1 MSEIYQKFITQ
12 RVVRRTQ
19 VLDYMAGDV
28 EKTNAALRWLVK
40 SGKAQRIKTG
50 LFYLKQPM
58 EWHENELTVSP
69 WLIASKA
76 EKGSVIAYHSALKL
90 LGYAYSEVNE
100 LQMVVGLDYNR
111 VPNSFSYQSILYK
124 YFRSDLSFGLTEHV
138 TSDTKIK
145 ILDKE
150 RLVLEGLMQ
159 PDKFYGLAEFLRS
172 IENIKWLDL
181 DHLLEMK
188 AKYPLPTVS
197 MRLGW
202 LLQKYLKEW
211 YVEDFHL
218 NQLIANRP
226 EDRVFL
232 VNRIRKGNVLDK
244 TWNLMVPNNI
254 LHLDE

>member
-1 MSEIYQKFITQ
+1 MAEVYHKFVAQ
-12 RVVRRTQ
+12 RIVRRKQ
-19 VLDYMAGDV
+19 VLDYLAGDV
-28 EKTNAALRWLVK
+28 EKTNAALRWLIK

-50 LFYLKQPM
+50 LFYFKQPN
-58 EWHENELTVSP
+58 EWYENEITVSP
-69 WLIASKA
+69 WLIASNAK
-76 EKGSVIAYHSALKL
+76 KGSVIGYHSALKL

-100 LQMVVGLDYNR
+100 LQIVVGLYYNR
-111 VPNSFSYQSILYK
+111 APNSFSYHKIKYK
-124 YFRSDLSFGLTEHV
+124 YFRSDLSFGITEHI
-138 TSDTKIK
+138 TSDRKIK

-150 RLVLEGLMQ
+150 RLVLEGLIQ
-159 PDKFYGLAEFLRS
+159 PDKFYGISEFLKS

-202 LLQKYLKEW
+202 LLQKYREEW
-211 YVEDFHL
+211 YVEDSHL
-218 NQLIANRP
+218 NQLKANRP

-244 TWNLMVPNNI
+244 MWNLMVPNNL

>member
-1 MSEIYQKFITQ
+1 MSEVYQKFAVQ

-19 VLDYMAGDV
+19 VLDFLAGDV
-28 EKTNAALRWLVK
+28 DKTNATLRWLIK
-40 SGKAQRIKTG
+40 SGKTQRIKTG
-50 LFYLKQPM
+50 LFYFKQPN
-58 EWHENELTVSP
+58 EWYEIEITVSP
-69 WLIASKA
+69 WLIASNA
-76 EKGSVIAYHSALKL
+76 EKGSVIGYHSALKL

-100 LQMVVGLDYNR
+100 LQIVVGLEYKR
-111 VPNSFSYQSILYK
+111 VPNSFSYQNTKYK
-124 YFRSDLSFGLTEHV
+124 YFRSDLSFGITEHI
-138 TSDTKIK
+138 TSERKIK

-159 PDKFYGLAEFLRS
+159 PDKFYGMSEFLKS

-181 DHLLEMK
+181 DHLLEMR
-188 AKYPLPTVS
+188 AKYPLTTVS

-202 LLQKYLKEW
+202 LLQKYREEW
-211 YVEDFHL
+211 YVDDSNL
-218 NQLIANRP
+218 NQLKANRP

-232 VNRIRKGNVLDK
+232 VNRIRKGNILDK

>member
-1 MSEIYQKFITQ
+1 MSEVYQKFVTQ
-12 RVVRRTQ
+12 RVVRRIQ
-19 VLDYMAGDV
+19 VLDYLAGDA
-28 EKTNAALRWLVK
+28 EKTNAALRWLIK

-50 LFYLKQPM
+50 LFYLKQPN
-58 EWHENELTVSP
+58 EWYENELTVSP

-76 EKGSVIAYHSALKL
+76 EKGSVIGYHSALKI

-100 LQMVVGLDYNR
+100 LQMLVGLDYNR
-111 VPNSFSYQSILYK
+111 VPNSFSYQNILYK
-124 YFRSDLSFGLTEHV
+124 YFRGDLSFGITEHV
-138 TSDTKIK
+138 TSNTKIQ

-159 PDKFYGLAEFLRS
+159 PDKFYGMPEFIKS
-172 IENIKWLDL
+172 IDFIKWLDL

-188 AKYPLPTVS
+188 AKYPLSTVS

-202 LLQKYLKEW
+202 LLQTYRQKW
-211 YVEDFHL
+211 YVEDSHL
-218 NQLIANRP
+218 NQLKANRP

-232 VNRIRKGNVLDK
+232 INRIRKGNVLYK
-244 TWNLMVPNNI
+244 KWNLMVPKNI